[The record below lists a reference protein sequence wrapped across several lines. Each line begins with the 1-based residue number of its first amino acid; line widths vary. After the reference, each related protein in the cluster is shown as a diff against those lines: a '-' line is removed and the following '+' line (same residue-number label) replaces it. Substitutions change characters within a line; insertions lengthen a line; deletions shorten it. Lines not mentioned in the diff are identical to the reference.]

1 MATVQTLKDK
11 DNNTFY
17 PVTKTEAVYNA
28 DGSKTLD
35 YILDNTIIASE
46 DPADA
51 NKVFKGNASL
61 GLVGA
66 NNIDFTTFDYTQIR
80 PNFSSSIG
88 SGSFSEG
95 SNYDFTTTQ
104 PCYLNYIIS
113 TADAPA
119 EASAEYDIVM
129 TSGGTGIVVD
139 AHATGGQSYKF
150 TAIRTL
156 FLPKGVSISCRCFGG
171 ATGTATIYS
180 ILNS

>member
-35 YILDNTIIASE
+35 YILDHTIIAST

-51 NKVFKGNASL
+51 NKVFKADASL
-61 GLVGA
+61 GLVNS
-66 NNIDFTTFDYTQIR
+66 NNINWTTFDYTQIR

-113 TADAPA
+113 TSG
-119 EASAEYDIVM
+119 ASAEYDIVM

-139 AHATGGQSYKF
+139 AHATGGQAYKF
-150 TAIRTL
+150 TATRTL